1 MLPSPS
7 KGNVIELR
15 DLIFRFIDKSP
26 FLECSNRVTAIIRI
40 ITDDALHILYLNSM
54 TLPSKGENRIKK
66 EKNMDTE
73 QKYPLRSIYFYL
85 TEGCDLRCRHC
96 WINPKYQAGEN
107 TFPTLDLKLFQHI
120 ITQAKALGLSGVKLT
135 GGEPMLHPHIH
146 KILEIVRSEDLR
158 LTIET
163 NGMRCTSEIADKI
176 AGGKNPF
183 VSVSLDGSTPD
194 VHEWVRGVPGSF
206 EKTLIGIENL
216 VNAGLKPQII
226 MTVMRRN
233 KDQVKSLIQ
242 LAESLGAGSVKFNIV
257 QPTERGE
264 RMHRAGEILSIEELI
279 ELGEKAENTLSQST
293 KLRLVYHHPHAFKP
307 LGNMLGSGN
316 SCGTCHILNIL
327 GVLPDGSYAM
337 CGIGEST
344 PELIYGDASTDSLED
359 VWNNSPVINEL
370 REGIPNKFEG
380 ICGECLMKGICI
392 GSCIAQNYYS
402 SKSLWA
408 PFWYCEEARKI
419 GRFPGTRMKPA
430 RAS

>member
-1 MLPSPS
+1 
-7 KGNVIELR
+7 
-15 DLIFRFIDKSP
+15 
-26 FLECSNRVTAIIRI
+26 
-40 ITDDALHILYLNSM
+40 
-54 TLPSKGENRIKK
+54 
-66 EKNMDTE
+66 
-73 QKYPLRSIYFYL
+73 
-85 TEGCDLRCRHC
+85 
-96 WINPKYQAGEN
+96 
-107 TFPTLDLKLFQHI
+107 
-120 ITQAKALGLSGVKLT
+120 
-135 GGEPMLHPHIH
+135 MLHPHIH

-233 KDQVKSLIQ
+233 KDQVESLIQ

-307 LGNMLGSGN
+307 LGNMFGSGN

-344 PELIYGDASTDSLED
+344 PELIYGDAPTDSLED

-408 PFWYCEEARKI
+408 PFWYCKEARKI
-419 GRFPGTRMKPA
+419 GRFPETRMKPA
-430 RAS
+430 TTF